1 MESILSHKVGG
12 GWGTAICANE
22 HPTDPCGPNSVRTK
36 YQPQVLC
43 NRSATHGRGAKLKGE
58 VKAIRVPRGGNDKIS
73 PQVFSFC
80 TEIRH
85 VVESGVKIVGEA
97 AWEAVNSANR
107 PLARQSSAIT
117 WRRQTPRVVAPGC
130 KHFGLKYSKSVAPQR
145 GWIRLNAQQSAS
157 LPSPSEVSS
166 FSSMHSSESHQFRH
180 ARAGCSAH
188 KPMLAGLLSGI
199 VALALPTDFNRMGSA
214 ACASCQQLQTVDLS
228 QADVLEILG
237 SAFAHCS
244 QLQQLCLS
252 RNLRIIKQE
261 AFLKCTSLRRFP
273 LHHPCF
279 TLRDALLQVARNFEQ
294 YASKEK
300 VKHGEGHISDPMP
313 LTNVSNSISPN
324 GSDFLPADCQ

>member
-1 MESILSHKVGG
+1 MELGPPWDSLPHHCLGTAKLSVLRSDNYMESILSHKVGG

-180 ARAGCSAH
+180 ARAGCSAP
-188 KPMLAGLLSGI
+188 KPMLAGLLFSGGGHCRTC
-199 VALALPTDFNRMGSA
+199 LADRLQQDRLRRLCELPTA
-214 ACASCQQLQTVDLS
+214 ANC
-228 QADVLEILG
+228 
-237 SAFAHCS
+237 
-244 QLQQLCLS
+244 
-252 RNLRIIKQE
+252 
-261 AFLKCTSLRRFP
+261 
-273 LHHPCF
+273 
-279 TLRDALLQVARNFEQ
+279 
-294 YASKEK
+294 
-300 VKHGEGHISDPMP
+300 
-313 LTNVSNSISPN
+313 
-324 GSDFLPADCQ
+324 